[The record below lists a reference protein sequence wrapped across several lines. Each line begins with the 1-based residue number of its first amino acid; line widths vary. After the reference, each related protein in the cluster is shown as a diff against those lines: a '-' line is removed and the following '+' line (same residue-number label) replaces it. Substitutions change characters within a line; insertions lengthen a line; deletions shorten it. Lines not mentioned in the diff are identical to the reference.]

1 MVIEKYPDKI
11 VMANPGTIITGKQQM
26 LKGGISQ
33 PRNKGL
39 FKMFNLIGLGEHAG
53 SGVPD
58 IFHAWKETGLEEPT
72 VEEKFGNP
80 DRTVLTLPLISSI
93 YDITTSTRAGEIYL
107 HPGEEKGEENR
118 AKTIIKIMAENPKA
132 SMSMIAKKTGL
143 TKRQIEK
150 TIMSLKESG
159 KIHREGPDKGGRWV
173 IE

>member
-1 MVIEKYPDKI
+1 MAFAYTTDPDLNNDI
-11 VMANPGTIITGKQQM
+11 FENELLPDEEDETE
-26 LKGGISQ
+26 
-33 PRNKGL
+33 
-39 FKMFNLIGLGEHAG
+39 GLGENDHL
-53 SGVPD
+53 SLQ
-58 IFHAWKETGLEEPT
+58 HS
-72 VEEKFGNP
+72 

-107 HPGEEKGEENR
+107 HPGEEKGEEKGEENR